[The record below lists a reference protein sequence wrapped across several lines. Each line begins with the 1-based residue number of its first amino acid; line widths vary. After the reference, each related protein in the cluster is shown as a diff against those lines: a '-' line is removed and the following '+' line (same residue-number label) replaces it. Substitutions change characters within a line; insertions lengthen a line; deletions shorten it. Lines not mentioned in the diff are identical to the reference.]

1 MVRLIS
7 HKRLVRGIVGAMCI
21 GLLSG
26 CAAIGGQKAISDTF
40 ELSAADVTNA
50 QSVRSGSQ
58 ILIVEPAAL
67 KALDSENIVIE
78 TSALTIQYLSEAQ
91 WSDRLPRVV
100 QQKLATAFDNSNKFA
115 GVGMP
120 GQGLAIDYQLITEIR
135 AFGIVASGNQAR
147 VTIAV
152 KLLNDRTGNVIA
164 SQVFSSTA
172 NAGSSV
178 SNAYVRAL
186 DTAFTDVSE
195 KMVVW
200 VTTKI

>member
-1 MVRLIS
+1 MAHSVFG
-7 HKRLVRGIVGAMCI
+7 KRFLRGALSAIGI

-26 CAAIGGQKAISDTF
+26 CAAIGGQKAIFDTF
-40 ELSAADVTNA
+40 ELSAAEVTNA
-50 QSVRSGSQ
+50 QSVRRGSQ

-78 TSALTIQYLSEAQ
+78 TSGLTIQYLSEAQ

-100 QQKLATAFDNSNKFA
+100 QQKLATAFDSSNKFS
-115 GVGMP
+115 GIGLP

-135 AFGIVASGNQAR
+135 AFGIVASSNQAK

-164 SQVFSSTA
+164 SQTFSSVA

-178 SNAYVRAL
+178 SSDYVRAL

-195 KMVVW
+195 KMVIW